1 MHKSGFVA
9 VVGRPNVGKSTLVNA
24 LVGAKISI
32 VTSKPHTTRHAILGM
47 LTRPD
52 YQIVFID
59 TPGFDNRVGKLLNR
73 TMNRAA
79 VGSLDNA
86 DIVLFVV
93 EAGHWSPGDDAA
105 LELIK
110 RAERPCIL
118 AVNKIDRIK
127 PRDSLLPYLQKTS
140 NRYPF
145 LDIVPISA
153 TNEDNLVT
161 LEAVLKARL
170 PEQEALYAA
179 ELQTNRGMR
188 FRVAEI
194 LREKL
199 MHFLHQELPYGVG
212 VEILELEEEDD
223 GRYVIDAVIWVERES
238 HKGIIVGRGG
248 ETIKQIGRAARLEMQ
263 EIFARPVHLDSRVKV
278 KKNWSDNAQALR
290 QLGYDGDL

>member
-1 MHKSGFVA
+1 
-9 VVGRPNVGKSTLVNA
+9 
-24 LVGAKISI
+24 
-32 VTSKPHTTRHAILGM
+32 M

-79 VGSLDNA
+79 VASLDNA

-93 EAGHWSPGDDAA
+93 EAGRWSAGDDAA

-118 AVNKIDRIK
+118 AVNKIDQLK
-127 PRDSLLPYLQKTS
+127 SRDNLLPYLQATAG
-140 NRYPF
+140 RYPF

-153 TNEDNLVT
+153 RNADNLVT
-161 LEAVLKARL
+161 LETVLKARL

-179 ELQTNRGMR
+179 ELQTNRGLR

-199 MHFLHQELPYGVG
+199 MHYLHQELPYGVG
-212 VEILELEEEDD
+212 VEILELEEDDD
-223 GRYVIDAVIWVERES
+223 GRLIIDAVIWVERES

-248 ETIKQIGRAARLEMQ
+248 ETIKQIGRAARLEVQ
-263 EIFARPVHLDSRVKV
+263 EIFSRPVHLDSRVKV
-278 KKNWSDNAQALR
+278 KKNWSDNAQSLQ
-290 QLGYDGDL
+290 QLGYDGEL

>member
-47 LTRPD
+47 LTRPE

-59 TPGFDNRVGKLLNR
+59 TPGLDNRVGKLLNR
-73 TMNRAA
+73 TMNSAA
-79 VGSLDNA
+79 VGALDNA
-86 DIVLFVV
+86 DLVLFVV
-93 EAGHWSPGDDAA
+93 EAGQWSPGDDAA
-105 LELIK
+105 LELVK
-110 RAERPCIL
+110 RSGRPCIL

-127 PRDSLLPYLQKTS
+127 PRDSLLPYLQATS
-140 NRYPF
+140 DRYPF
-145 LDIVPISA
+145 MDIVPVSA
-153 TNEDNLVT
+153 TNQVNLVT
-161 LEAVLKARL
+161 LEAVLRARL

-179 ELQTNRGMR
+179 EMQTNRGMR

-212 VEILELEEEDD
+212 VEILELEEDD
-223 GRYVIDAVIWVERES
+223 RGRYVIDAVIWVERES
-238 HKGIIVGRGG
+238 HKGILVGRGG

-263 EIFARPVHLDSRVKV
+263 EIFGRPVHLDSRVKL
-278 KKNWSDNAQALR
+278 KKNWSDNAQALQ
-290 QLGYDGDL
+290 QLGYDGEL

>member
-1 MHKSGFVA
+1 VHKSGFVA

-47 LTRPD
+47 LTRPE

-79 VGSLDNA
+79 VGALDHA

-93 EAGHWSPGDDAA
+93 EAGQWSPGDDAA

-110 RAERPCIL
+110 RSGRPCIL

-127 PRDSLLPYLQKTS
+127 PRDSLLPYLQATS

-145 LDIVPISA
+145 MDIVPVSA
-153 TNEDNLVT
+153 TNEVNLVT

-238 HKGIIVGRGG
+238 HKGILVGRGG

-263 EIFARPVHLDSRVKV
+263 EIFGRPVHLDSRVKL
-278 KKNWSDNAQALR
+278 KKNWSDNAQALQ
-290 QLGYDGDL
+290 QLGYDGEL

>member
-47 LTRPD
+47 LTRPE

-79 VGSLDNA
+79 VGALDHA

-93 EAGHWSPGDDAA
+93 EAGQWSPGDDAA

-110 RAERPCIL
+110 RSGRPCIL

-127 PRDSLLPYLQKTS
+127 PRDSLLPYLQATS
-140 NRYPF
+140 NRYAF
-145 LDIVPISA
+145 MDIVPVSA
-153 TNEDNLVT
+153 TNEVNLVT

-238 HKGIIVGRGG
+238 HKGILVGRGG

-263 EIFARPVHLDSRVKV
+263 EIFGRPVHLDSRVKL
-278 KKNWSDNAQALR
+278 KKNWSDNAQALQ
-290 QLGYDGDL
+290 QLGYDGEL

>member
-47 LTRPD
+47 LTRPE

-79 VGSLDNA
+79 VGALDQA

-110 RAERPCIL
+110 RSERPCIL

-127 PRDSLLPYLQKTS
+127 PRDKLLPYLQATS

-145 LDIVPISA
+145 MDIVPVSA

-161 LEAVLKARL
+161 LEAVLQARL

-194 LREKL
+194 LRGKL

-238 HKGIIVGRGG
+238 HKGILVGRGG

-263 EIFARPVHLDSRVKV
+263 EIFARPVHLDSRVKL
-278 KKNWSDNAQALR
+278 KKNWSDNAQALQ
-290 QLGYDGDL
+290 QLGYDGEL

>member
-1 MHKSGFVA
+1 VHKSGFVA

-79 VGSLDNA
+79 VASLDNA

-93 EAGHWSPGDDAA
+93 EAGRWSAGDDAA

-118 AVNKIDRIK
+118 AVNKIDQLK
-127 PRDSLLPYLQKTS
+127 SRDSLLPYLQATS
-140 NRYPF
+140 GRYPF

-153 TNEDNLVT
+153 RNADNLVT

-179 ELQTNRGMR
+179 ELQTNRGLR

-199 MHFLHQELPYGVG
+199 MHYLHQELPYGVG
-212 VEILELEEEDD
+212 VEILELEEDDD
-223 GRYVIDAVIWVERES
+223 GRLIIDAVIWVERES

-263 EIFARPVHLDSRVKV
+263 EILARPVHLDSRVKV
-278 KKNWSDNAQALR
+278 KKNWSDNAQALQ
-290 QLGYDGDL
+290 QLGYDGEL

>member
-1 MHKSGFVA
+1 VHKSGFVA

-47 LTRPD
+47 LTRPE

-79 VGSLDNA
+79 IGALDNA

-93 EAGHWSPGDDAA
+93 EAGQWSPGDDAA

-110 RAERPCIL
+110 RSERPCIL
-118 AVNKIDRIK
+118 AVNKIDRVK
-127 PRDSLLPYLQKTS
+127 PRDSLLPYLQATS

-145 LDIVPISA
+145 MDIVPVSA

-199 MHFLHQELPYGVG
+199 MHHLHQELPYGVG
-212 VEILELEEEDD
+212 VEILELAEDDD
-223 GRYVIDAVIWVERES
+223 GRLIIDAVIWVERES
-238 HKGIIVGRGG
+238 HKGIIVGHAG
-248 ETIKQIGRAARLEMQ
+248 ETIKLIGRAARLEMQ
-263 EIFARPVHLDSRVKV
+263 EIFARPVHLDSRVKL

-290 QLGYDGDL
+290 QLGYDGEL

>member
-1 MHKSGFVA
+1 VHKSGFVA

-47 LTRPD
+47 LTRPE

-79 VGSLDNA
+79 VGALDQA

-110 RAERPCIL
+110 RSERPCIL

-127 PRDSLLPYLQKTS
+127 PRDKLLPYLQATS

-145 LDIVPISA
+145 MDIVPVSA

-161 LEAVLKARL
+161 LEAVLQARL

-194 LREKL
+194 LRGKL

-238 HKGIIVGRGG
+238 HKGILVGRGG

-263 EIFARPVHLDSRVKV
+263 EIFARPVHLDSRVKL
-278 KKNWSDNAQALR
+278 KKNWSDNAQALQ
-290 QLGYDGDL
+290 QLGYDGEL

>member
-1 MHKSGFVA
+1 VHKSGFVA

-47 LTRPD
+47 LTRSE

-79 VGSLDNA
+79 VGALDNA

-93 EAGHWSPGDDAA
+93 EAGRWSAGDDAA

-110 RAERPCIL
+110 RSERPCIL
-118 AVNKIDRIK
+118 AVNKIDLVK
-127 PRDSLLPYLQKTS
+127 PRDSLLPYLQATS
-140 NRYPF
+140 SRYEF
-145 LDIVPISA
+145 MDIVPISA
-153 TNEDNLVT
+153 TDQNNLVT
-161 LEAVLKARL
+161 LEAVLSSRL

-179 ELQTNRGMR
+179 ELQTNRGLR
-188 FRVAEI
+188 FRAAEI
-194 LREKL
+194 LRGKL

-212 VEILELEEEDD
+212 VEILEFEEDED
-223 GRYVIDAVIWVERES
+223 GRYAIDAVIWVERDS

-248 ETIKQIGRAARLEMQ
+248 ETIKLIGRAARLEMQ
-263 EIFARPVHLDSRVKV
+263 EIFARPVHLESRVKV
-278 KKNWSDNAQALR
+278 KKNWSDNARALQ
-290 QLGYDGDL
+290 QLGYDGEL

>member
-1 MHKSGFVA
+1 
-9 VVGRPNVGKSTLVNA
+9 
-24 LVGAKISI
+24 
-32 VTSKPHTTRHAILGM
+32 M
-47 LTRPD
+47 LTRPE

-93 EAGHWSPGDDAA
+93 EAGRWSPGDDAA

-110 RAERPCIL
+110 RSERPCIL

-127 PRDSLLPYLQKTS
+127 SRDSLLPYLQATS
-140 NRYPF
+140 GRYSF

-153 TNEDNLVT
+153 TSEDNLET

-212 VEILELEEEDD
+212 VEILEIEEDD
-223 GRYVIDAVIWVERES
+223 DGRFIIDAVIWVERES

-278 KKNWSDNAQALR
+278 KKNWSDNAQALQ
-290 QLGYDGDL
+290 QLGYDGEL